1 MANQHWKALFQPH
14 IWQRGVDYF
23 RNGHILEL
31 RRCKNRVDAEVEGGE
46 VYNVS
51 VTLNASADNIVDYS
65 CDCPYG
71 EDGTPCKHLA
81 ALLCALEEEGTPQ
94 TETQK
99 QETTVEELVA
109 LLSEQQMR
117 ELLIRLAKK
126 DSHIQEILQ
135 LTATSRIPQSQKKQW
150 EMDLEELTDSFSDRH
165 DYIHYEDADDYCS
178 SLAEYMDDRLPDL
191 LDTGNLMDAF
201 ELVWLV
207 FQTGMEQDMDDSD
220 GSLTMLAECCMS
232 AWSDILKRADLD
244 QQREIFRRFTEPDS
258 DNDLISMFL
267 DDYLYGAPWRP
278 EMGTEILPFLDGEI
292 QTHLKSENNRYRL
305 EQLILHRTHWMVSM
319 GEKQEIREQ
328 YLKQYHFLPKI
339 REIKI
344 SNAMQDKNWDAARKL
359 LEESKELDADKPGLV
374 AGYCRKLI
382 EIFEETGTQS
392 ALRQELNDYID
403 SFRQENLSYVNKLK
417 ELMEP
422 EEWIEKRNLL
432 LDQRSMSGQVYAL
445 LEQEGL
451 YEELMQRI
459 EKRTDVIALDTYG
472 KLLKKDYGRRCTDVY
487 QTYLLREM
495 ERASNRKEYASVIR
509 TLKKLKQYPNGNVQ
523 ARELADMWKE
533 KYRRRTSMLDELKKA
548 GF

>member
-1 MANQHWKALFQPH
+1 MAIQHWKALFQPH
-14 IWQRGVDYF
+14 IWQRGVEYYQH
-23 RNGHILEL
+23 GHILEIQ
-31 RRCKNRVDAEVEGGE
+31 RYNNRVDAEVEGSE

-51 VTLNASADNIVDYS
+51 VTLNAANSIVDYS

-81 ALLCALEEEGTPQ
+81 ALLCALEEKGIPQ
-94 TETQK
+94 TETQDK
-99 QETTVEELVA
+99 KMTEDELVA

-126 DSHIQEILQ
+126 DSYIKEILQ
-135 LTATSRIPQSQKKQW
+135 LTATSRIPKNQKKQW

-178 SLAEYMDDRLPDL
+178 SLVEYMDDRLPDM
-191 LDTGNLMDAF
+191 LDTENVMDAF

-232 AWSDILKRADLD
+232 AWSDILNRADLD
-244 QQREIFRRFTEPDS
+244 QQREIFRRFTESDS

-267 DDYLYGAPWRP
+267 DDYLYDAPWRT
-278 EMGTEILPFLDGEI
+278 EMGTEILPLLDRQI

-305 EQLILHRTHWMVSM
+305 EQLILHRIHWMESM
-319 GEKQEIREQ
+319 GEGREIREQ
-328 YLKQYHFLPKI
+328 YLKKYHFLPKV
-339 REIKI
+339 REIEI
-344 SNAMQDKNWDAARKL
+344 SNAMQEKNWDAAWKL
-359 LEESKELDADKPGLV
+359 LVESKELDADKPGLV
-374 AGYCRKLI
+374 AGYSRKLI
-382 EIFEETGTQS
+382 DICEKTGNRS
-392 ALRQELNDYID
+392 ALQQELNAYIC
-403 SFRQENLSYVNKLK
+403 SFWQENLSYVNKLK

-422 EEWIEKRNLL
+422 EKWIEKRNLL
-432 LDQRSMSGQVYAL
+432 LDQRSMTGQVYAL

-495 ERASNRKEYASVIR
+495 ERASNRKEYASVVR
-509 TLKKLKQYPNGNVQ
+509 TLKKLKQYPNGNAQ
-523 ARELADMWKE
+523 AQELADMWKE